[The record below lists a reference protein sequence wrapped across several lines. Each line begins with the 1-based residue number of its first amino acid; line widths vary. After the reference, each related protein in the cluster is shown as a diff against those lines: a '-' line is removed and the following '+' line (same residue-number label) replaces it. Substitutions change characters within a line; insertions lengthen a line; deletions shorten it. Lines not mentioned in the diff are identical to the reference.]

1 MRGNR
6 PSLTAAA
13 VAATRALESE
23 RPPDERICYDPF
35 ARLFVS
41 LRFWTFWFRFAEFF
55 FEFSHAEKRGPAS
68 MGFVVARERYI
79 DDYLQSCIDGGLEQ
93 LVILGAGYDSRAYR
107 FEGLKKV
114 KVFEV
119 DHPATQRVKV
129 ARLKEALGALPEN
142 VVFVPIDFAKET
154 LERRL
159 YECGYGNRLKTLF
172 IWQGVTEYLTPE
184 AVDNILAFVAHHSA
198 NGSSIIFDYMYAP
211 HGEVLMRR
219 LRRITGEERIFGI
232 EKRTIEAFLGQRGF
246 YQVKNVTSEFLKK
259 TYFTGA
265 NKRREVASGYGIV
278 SAIVRPHEEEQLFIA
293 MMLGV

>member
-1 MRGNR
+1 MRENR

-13 VAATRALESE
+13 IAATRAIESE
-23 RPPDERICYDPF
+23 RPPGERICYDPF

-41 LRFWTFWFRFAEFF
+41 LRFWAFWFSFAEFF
-55 FEFSHAEKRGPAS
+55 FDIGHAQKRGPGS
-68 MGFVVARERYI
+68 MGFIVARERYI

-107 FEGLKKV
+107 FEGLKRL

-129 ARLKEALGALPEN
+129 ARLKEALGELPEN
-142 VVFVPIDFAKET
+142 VVFVPVDFTKET

-159 YECGYGNRLKTLF
+159 YACGYDNRLKTLF
-172 IWQGVTEYLTPE
+172 IWQGVTHYLTPE

-198 NGSSIIFDYMYAP
+198 NGSSIIFDYMYASLLSGTST
-211 HGEVLMRR
+211 HGEVRSMSRF
-219 LRRITGEERIFGI
+219 RRIIGEERIFGI
-232 EKRTIEAFLGQRGF
+232 EKGTIDAFLHQRGF
-246 YQVKNVTSEFLKK
+246 CRVKNVTSEFLKK

-265 NKRREVASGYGIV
+265 NKRREIASGYGIV
-278 SAIVRPHEEEQLFIA
+278 SAIVRSDEDE
-293 MMLGV
+293 

>member
-1 MRGNR
+1 
-6 PSLTAAA
+6 
-13 VAATRALESE
+13 
-23 RPPDERICYDPF
+23 
-35 ARLFVS
+35 
-41 LRFWTFWFRFAEFF
+41 
-55 FEFSHAEKRGPAS
+55 

-107 FEGLKKV
+107 FEGLKRV

-129 ARLKEALGALPEN
+129 VKLKEALGELPEN
-142 VVFVPIDFAKET
+142 VVFVPVDFTKET

-159 YECGYGNRLKTLF
+159 YACGYDNRLKTLF
-172 IWQGVTEYLTPE
+172 IWQGVAHYLTPE

-198 NGSSIIFDYMYAP
+198 NGSSIIFDYMYASP
-211 HGEVLMRR
+211 LSGTSTHGEVRSMRR
-219 LRRITGEERIFGI
+219 YRRITGEGRIFGI
-232 EKRTIEAFLGQRGF
+232 EKGTIEAFLHQRGF

-265 NKRREVASGYGIV
+265 NQRREVASGYGIV
-278 SAIVRPHEEEQLFIA
+278 SAIVRSDED
-293 MMLGV
+293 G